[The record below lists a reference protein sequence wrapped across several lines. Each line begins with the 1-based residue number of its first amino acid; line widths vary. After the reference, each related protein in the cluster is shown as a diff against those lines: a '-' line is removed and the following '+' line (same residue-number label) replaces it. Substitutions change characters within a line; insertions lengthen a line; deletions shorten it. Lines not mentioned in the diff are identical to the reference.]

1 MRYDSVILGGG
12 IIGSA
17 LAEEL
22 ARRGQRVCVIER
34 ETIGCEASKAAAGI
48 LSAKTDLDEPGPFFD
63 FCQAS
68 MAMYPAW
75 VRHLERQ
82 SGLRIGYAKRGI
94 LSMTLTRQGEHEMA
108 SRARWQRRMGIT
120 VERWSGRRIRA
131 KEPQAHPDVR
141 AGYFFP
147 DEAQLDN
154 VILMDALALACRR
167 AGVKVLERAV
177 ARRLLVR
184 GKTVRG
190 VATSRG
196 DCLAEVVVN
205 CLGSWAEGLPRGLP
219 RVVPAR
225 GQMLSFDAPKALLR
239 RAIMSEEAYGVQ
251 RGTGE
256 LIVGSTVEFAGF
268 DKRLTLAG
276 MRKILSGFAR
286 MIRPEAL
293 ERCTFRSAWA
303 GLRPCSPDRKPIIG
317 PGHFRGLYLAIGHFR
332 HGILL
337 APATARA
344 VADLIEH
351 GRSLYDLE
359 LLSPKR
365 FTS

>member
-1 MRYDSVILGGG
+1 MRYDTVVLGGG

-17 LAEEL
+17 LADEL
-22 ARRGQRVCVIER
+22 ARRGQRVCLIER

-48 LSAKTDLDEPGPFFD
+48 LSAKTDLEQPGPFFD

-75 VRHLERQ
+75 VRRLERQ
-82 SGLRIGYAKRGI
+82 SGLNTGYARRGI
-94 LSMTLTRQGEHEMA
+94 LAMTLTPQGEREME

-120 VERWSGRRIRA
+120 VERWSARQIRA

-141 AGYFFP
+141 TGYFFP

-154 VILMDALALACRR
+154 VVLLDALAVVCRR
-167 AGVKVLERAV
+167 AGVKVLEHTEV
-177 ARRLLVR
+177 RRLLVR

-196 DCLAEVVVN
+196 DCLAGVVVN
-205 CLGSWAEGLPRGLP
+205 CLGSWAEGLPKGLP
-219 RVVPAR
+219 KVVPAR
-225 GQMLSFDAPKALLR
+225 GQMLSFDAPKGLLR
-239 RAIMSEEAYGVQ
+239 HAIMSEEAYGVQ
-251 RGTGE
+251 RGDGE
-256 LIVGSTVEFAGF
+256 LIIGSTVEFAGF

-276 MRKILSGFAR
+276 MRKILSGFSSL
-286 MIRPEAL
+286 IRPEAL
-293 ERCTFRSAWA
+293 ARCAFRSSWA

-317 PGHFRGLYLAIGHFR
+317 PARLQGLYLGIGHFR

-337 APATARA
+337 APATAVA
-344 VADLIEH
+344 LADLIEH
-351 GRSLYDLE
+351 GRSAFDLE
-359 LLSPKR
+359 VLSPLR